1 MSATGS
7 LAAAGPRIGVDARPL
22 CHPGTGIYRYT
33 RELLLRMCRR
43 GGEWF
48 LYSPQRFAVDG
59 LDLPNVHHRSAAVPS
74 ALRAGQLAHV
84 LFPLWARRDRIEVFW
99 GPRHQ
104 LPLLAREVRAALTI
118 HDLVWKDYG
127 TTMRFGGRQI
137 ENFFTPR
144 ALARADAIAV
154 VSQFTRHRLEHYF
167 PQCASRVTVVPN
179 ASMLAGEEPA
189 GEPAAPGTDA
199 YFLFVGTLEP
209 RKNLPRLLRA
219 YRRYLQDAP
228 RARALKI
235 VGGSG
240 WGGED
245 IAGLVRELGLAQQ
258 VQLLGR
264 VDDAAL
270 LSLYRGAHALLMPS
284 LYEGFGLPV
293 VEALSLGI
301 PVMVSRDSAMA
312 EVAGS
317 AGLCVDPQSEDEMA
331 HTLDTLCRDAGLYA
345 RLRQQTLIEA
355 GRYSWEQ
362 SAALMAGLLFQ

>member
-7 LAAAGPRIGVDARPL
+7 AAPAGPRIGVDARPL

-33 RELLLRMCRR
+33 HELLLRMCRR

-48 LYSPQRFAVDG
+48 LYSPQRYAVDG

-74 ALRAGQLAHV
+74 ALRASQLAHV
-84 LFPLWARRDRIEVFW
+84 LFPLWARRDRVQVFW

-104 LPLLAREVRAALTI
+104 LPLLPRAVRTALTI
-118 HDLVWKDYG
+118 HDLVWKDCG
-127 TTMRFGGRQI
+127 ETMRFPGRQI

-179 ASMLAGEEPA
+179 ASMLAGEGPA
-189 GEPAAPGTDA
+189 GEPAAPGA

-219 YRRYLQDAP
+219 YRCYVQHAP
-228 RARALKI
+228 HARGLKI
-235 VGGSG
+235 VGGGG

-245 IAGLVRELGLAQQ
+245 IAGLVRELGLEQQ

-270 LSLYRGAHALLMPS
+270 RGLYRGAHALLMPS

-293 VEALSLGI
+293 VEALSLGV
-301 PVMVSRDSAMA
+301 PVIVSRDSAMA

-317 AGLCVDPQSEDEMA
+317 AGLCVDPLSEDEIV
-331 HTLDTLCRDAGLYA
+331 HTLDTLCRDAGLHA
-345 RLRQQTLIEA
+345 RLRQQTFIEA

>member
-7 LAAAGPRIGVDARPL
+7 AAPAGPRIGVDARPL

-48 LYSPQRFAVDG
+48 LYSPQRYAVDG

-84 LFPLWARRDRIEVFW
+84 LFPLWARRDRVQVFW

-104 LPLLAREVRAALTI
+104 LPQLPRAVRTALTI

-127 TTMRFGGRQI
+127 ETMRFPGRQI

-179 ASMLAGEEPA
+179 ASVLAGEEPA
-189 GEPAAPGTDA
+189 GEPAAPGA

-219 YRRYLQDAP
+219 YRRYLQHAP
-228 RARALKI
+228 HARGLKI

-270 LSLYRGAHALLMPS
+270 RGLYRGAHALLMPS

-293 VEALSLGI
+293 VEALSLGV
-301 PVMVSRDSAMA
+301 PVIVSRDSAMA

-317 AGLCVDPQSEDEMA
+317 AGLCVDPQSEDEIV

>member
-7 LAAAGPRIGVDARPL
+7 AASVGPRIGVDARPL

-48 LYSPQRFAVDG
+48 LYSPQHYAVDG

-74 ALRAGQLAHV
+74 ALRAGQLAHL
-84 LFPLWARRDRIEVFW
+84 LFPLWARRDRVQVFW

-104 LPLLAREVRAALTI
+104 LPLLSREVRTALTI

-127 TTMRFGGRQI
+127 ATMRFPGRQI

-154 VSQFTRHRLEHYF
+154 VSQFTGHRLEHYF

-179 ASMLAGEEPA
+179 ASMLAGEDPA
-189 GEPAAPGTDA
+189 GEPAAPGA

-219 YRRYLQDAP
+219 YRRYTQDSP
-228 RARALKI
+228 RARGLKI
-235 VGGSG
+235 VGGGG

-258 VQLLGR
+258 VELLGR

-270 LSLYRGAHALLMPS
+270 RGLYRGAYALLMPS

-301 PVMVSRDSAMA
+301 PVIVSRDSAMA

-317 AGLCVDPQSEDEMA
+317 AGLCVDPQSEDEIV
-331 HTLDTLCRDAGLYA
+331 HTLDTVCRDAGLYS
-345 RLRQQTLIEA
+345 RLQQQTLIEA
-355 GRYSWEQ
+355 GRYSWEK